1 MNNSLY
7 DTNLG
12 VIEIPDTLRDHLRI
26 CFSQCNGANEN
37 IEGFKRNQE
46 LQSQKKINYKQ
57 LKRIKNFFDNYE
69 GTQEEFPW
77 ILNGGGVMKGWVENS
92 LNLMRDN
99 AKKHMDTRPED
110 PKLSHSDLKND
121 ISSLQRPSQQH
132 KKTSEKHA
140 TSVFESEIVSSLKR
154 INEIISKI

>member
-46 LQSQKKINYKQ
+46 LQSQKQINYKQ

-110 PKLSHSDLKND
+110 PKLSHSDIKHD

>member
-1 MNNSLY
+1 
-7 DTNLG
+7 LG

>member
-46 LQSQKKINYKQ
+46 LQSQKQINYKQ
-57 LKRIKNFFDNYE
+57 LKWIKNF
-69 GTQEEFPW
+69 
-77 ILNGGGVMKGWVENS
+77 IL
-92 LNLMRDN
+92 
-99 AKKHMDTRPED
+99 
-110 PKLSHSDLKND
+110 LK
-121 ISSLQRPSQQH
+121 
-132 KKTSEKHA
+132 
-140 TSVFESEIVSSLKR
+140 F
-154 INEIISKI
+154 

>member
-46 LQSQKKINYKQ
+46 LQSQKQINYKQ

-132 KKTSEKHA
+132 KKTSEKLA

>member
-46 LQSQKKINYKQ
+46 LQSQKQINYKQ

-132 KKTSEKHA
+132 KKTSEIHA